1 MPSKHVGKNTG
12 LKNQY
17 GKPIYEKDGE
27 RFSERSTTLEIE
39 GRYINAPTIY
49 GPVEL
54 TSKEVED
61 GVYSGNIQPTST
73 HATERQAVRAAVMRS
88 KNMQHRGR
96 QAGESTEKSR

>member
-1 MPSKHVGKNTG
+1 MPTKHGGKDTG

-17 GKPIYEKDGE
+17 GKPIYEKNGE
-27 RFSERSTTLEIE
+27 RFSERFTTVKID

-54 TSKEVED
+54 TSEEVRD
-61 GVYSGNIQPTST
+61 GVQSGNIEPTSI

-88 KNMQHRGR
+88 KSMQHRGR
-96 QAGESTEKSR
+96 PASESTEKSA